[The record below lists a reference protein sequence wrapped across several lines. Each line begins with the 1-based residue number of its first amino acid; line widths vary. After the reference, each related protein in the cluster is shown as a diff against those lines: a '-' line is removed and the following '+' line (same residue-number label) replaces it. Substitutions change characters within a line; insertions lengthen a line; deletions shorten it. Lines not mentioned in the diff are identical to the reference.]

1 MSDFEIAPSLLAAD
15 FGYLMRD
22 IKAVEDKTR
31 YLHLDVMDGHFV
43 DNLSIGV
50 PVVESIRRYTDM
62 FFDVHLMLT
71 NPEKFVKPF
80 ADAGADMITFH
91 IECTDNPD
99 ALITLI
105 KSKGL
110 KAGISIHPDTPVEK
124 VIPFVDKVDLILV
137 MTVVPGFGG
146 STYLE
151 GSGERIAA
159 VRKSLDETGSKAF
172 LSVDGG
178 INKKTIKE
186 AYDSGA
192 RYFVAG
198 SAVFGAEDAGRA
210 VEELRS
216 CITMS

>member
-22 IKAVEDKTR
+22 IKAVEGKTD
-31 YLHLDVMDGHFV
+31 YLHIDIMDGHFV

-50 PVVESIRRYTDM
+50 PVVESIRKYTDM

-80 ADAGADMITFH
+80 ADAGANMITFH
-91 IECTDNPD
+91 IECTDDPEG
-99 ALITLI
+99 LISLI
-105 KSKGL
+105 KSFGL
-110 KAGISIHPDTPVEK
+110 KAGISIHPHTPVEK

-146 STYLE
+146 SSYLDV
-151 GSGERIAA
+151 SDERISA
-159 VRKSLDETGSKAF
+159 VRKALDASGSKAF

-198 SAVFGAEDAGRA
+198 TAVFGHEDPGKA
-210 VEELRS
+210 VEELRE

>member
-22 IKAVEDKTR
+22 IKSVEEKTN

-50 PVVESIRRYTDM
+50 PVVESIRKYTDM

-71 NPEKFVKPF
+71 NPEKFIKPF
-80 ADAGADMITFH
+80 ADAGANMITFH
-91 IECTDNPD
+91 IECTNDPD
-99 ALITLI
+99 GLISLI
-105 KSKGL
+105 KSYGV
-110 KAGISIHPDTPVEK
+110 KAGISIHPHTPIETVL
-124 VIPFVDKVDLILV
+124 PYVDKCDLILV

-146 STYLE
+146 SSYLE
-151 GSGERIAA
+151 GSDERISA
-159 VRKSLDETGSKAF
+159 VRKAIDAKGADTF

-178 INKKTIKE
+178 INIQTIKE

-198 SAVFGAEDAGRA
+198 SAVFGHEDPGAA

>member
-1 MSDFEIAPSLLAAD
+1 MSDFEIAPSVLAAD

-22 IKAVEDKTR
+22 IKAVEGKTN

-50 PVVESIRRYTDM
+50 PVVECIRKYTDM

-71 NPEKFVKPF
+71 NPEKFIKPF
-80 ADAGADMITFH
+80 ADAGASMITFH
-91 IECTDNPD
+91 IECTKDPEG
-99 ALITLI
+99 LI
-105 KSKGL
+105 KLIRSYGL
-110 KAGISIHPDTPVEK
+110 KVGISIHPHTPIEEVL
-124 VIPFVDKVDLILV
+124 PFADKVDLILV

-146 STYLE
+146 SSYLN
-151 GSGERIAA
+151 GSDERIAA
-159 VRKSLDETGSKAF
+159 VRKAIDEKGAKTF

-198 SAVFGAEDAGRA
+198 SAVFGAEDAGKA

>member
-1 MSDFEIAPSLLAAD
+1 MNDFEIAPSLLAAD

-22 IKAVEDKTR
+22 IKAVEGKTN
-31 YLHLDVMDGHFV
+31 YLHLDIMDGHFV

-50 PVVESIRRYTDM
+50 PVVESIRRYTDL

-80 ADAGADMITFH
+80 VDAGANMLTFH
-91 IECTDNPD
+91 IECTEAPD
-99 ALITLI
+99 GLIALIR
-105 KSKGL
+105 SYGL
-110 KAGISIHPDTPVEK
+110 KVGISIHPHTPIEK

-146 STYLE
+146 STYLD
-151 GSGERIAA
+151 GSDERISA
-159 VRKSLDETGSKAF
+159 VRKAIDAAGTKTF

-198 SAVFGAEDAGRA
+198 SAVFNDDDPGKA
-210 VEELRS
+210 VEDLKA
-216 CITMS
+216 CITM

>member
-22 IKAVEDKTR
+22 IKQVEGKTN

-50 PVVESIRRYTDM
+50 PVVESIRKYTDM

-71 NPEKFVKPF
+71 NPEKFIKPF
-80 ADAGADMITFH
+80 ADAGANMITFH
-91 IECTDNPD
+91 IECTNNPEG
-99 ALITLI
+99 LIDLI
-105 KSKGL
+105 KSYGL
-110 KAGISIHPDTPVEK
+110 KAGISIHPHTPVEK
-124 VIPFVDKVDLILV
+124 VLPFVDKCDLILV

-146 STYLE
+146 SCYLD
-151 GSGERIAA
+151 GSDERISA
-159 VRKSLDETGSKAF
+159 VRKAIDAAGAKTF

-198 SAVFGAEDAGRA
+198 SAVFGAEDAGKA
-210 VEELRS
+210 VEDLKA
-216 CITMS
+216 CITM

>member
-22 IKAVEDKTR
+22 IMSVECKTD
-31 YLHLDVMDGHFV
+31 YLHIDIMDGHFV

-50 PVVESIRRYTDM
+50 PVVESIRKYTDM

-80 ADAGADMITFH
+80 ADAGANMITFH
-91 IECTDNPD
+91 IECTDDPEG
-99 ALITLI
+99 LIDLI
-105 KSKGL
+105 KSFGL
-110 KAGISIHPDTPVEK
+110 KAGISIHPHTPVEK

-146 STYLE
+146 SSYLDV
-151 GSGERIAA
+151 SDERISA
-159 VRKSLDETGSKAF
+159 VRKALDASGSKAF

-198 SAVFGAEDAGRA
+198 TAVFGHEDPGKA
-210 VEELRS
+210 VEELRE

>member
-22 IKAVEDKTR
+22 IKSVEGKTG
-31 YLHLDVMDGHFV
+31 YLHIDIMDGHFV

-50 PVVESIRRYTDM
+50 PVVESIRKYTDM

-80 ADAGADMITFH
+80 ADAGANMITFH
-91 IECTDNPD
+91 IECTQDPD
-99 ALITLI
+99 SLIKLI
-105 KSKGL
+105 KSYGL
-110 KAGISIHPDTPVEK
+110 KAGISIHPNTPIEAVL
-124 VIPFVDKVDLILV
+124 PYVDKVDLILV

-146 STYLE
+146 SNYLDV
-151 GSGERIAA
+151 SDERISA
-159 VRKSLDETGSKAF
+159 VRKVLDASGSKAF

-198 SAVFGAEDAGRA
+198 TAVFGNEDPGKA
-210 VEELRS
+210 VEELRE

>member
-22 IKAVEDKTR
+22 IKSVEGKTGF
-31 YLHLDVMDGHFV
+31 LHIDIMDGHFV

-50 PVVESIRRYTDM
+50 PVVESIRKYTDM

-71 NPEKFVKPF
+71 NPEKFIKPF
-80 ADAGADMITFH
+80 ADAGANMITFH
-91 IECTDNPD
+91 IECTNDPEG
-99 ALITLI
+99 LIDLI
-105 KSKGL
+105 RSYGL
-110 KAGISIHPDTPVEK
+110 KAGISIHPHTPIEAVL
-124 VIPFVDKVDLILV
+124 PYVDKADLILV

-146 STYLE
+146 STYLA
-151 GSGERIAA
+151 GSNDRISA
-159 VRKSLDETGSKAF
+159 VRKAIDEKGASTY

-178 INKKTIKE
+178 INKKTIKT

-198 SAVFGAEDAGRA
+198 SAVFGAEDAGKA

-216 CITMS
+216 CVTMS

>member
-1 MSDFEIAPSLLAAD
+1 MNDFEIAPSLLAAD

-22 IKAVEDKTR
+22 IKAVESHTN

-71 NPEKFVKPF
+71 NPEKFIKAF
-80 ADAGADMITFH
+80 ADAGANMITFH
-91 IECTDNPD
+91 IECTDNPEE
-99 ALITLI
+99 LI
-105 KSKGL
+105 KTIRSYGL
-110 KAGISIHPDTPVEK
+110 KAGISVHPHTPIEK
-124 VIPFVDKVDLILV
+124 VIPFADKCDLILV

-146 STYLE
+146 SSYLD
-151 GSGERIAA
+151 GSDSRISA
-159 VRKSLDETGSKAF
+159 VRKAIDEAGSDTF

-178 INKKTIKE
+178 INKNTIKQ
-186 AYDSGA
+186 AYDAGA

-198 SAVFGAEDAGRA
+198 SAVFNDEDAGRA

-216 CITMS
+216 CIIL